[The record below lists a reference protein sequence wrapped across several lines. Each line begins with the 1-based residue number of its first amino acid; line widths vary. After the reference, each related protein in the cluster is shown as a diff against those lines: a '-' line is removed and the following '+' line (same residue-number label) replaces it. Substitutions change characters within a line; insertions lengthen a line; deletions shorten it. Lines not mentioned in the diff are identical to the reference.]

1 MEICLEVKGAL
12 GVHLQLMTKE
22 LGIIKEE
29 GPHLS
34 LKLFTLYG
42 VPGESLYL
50 FVPAKNI
57 LPILELNS
65 FSINT
70 KSDVPEFCSHVQTL
84 PILHTQE
91 CLDKPMNSFK
101 G

>member
-70 KSDVPEFCSHVQTL
+70 KSDVPEFCSCANVAYFTYPGMLGQTHEFL
-84 PILHTQE
+84 
-91 CLDKPMNSFK
+91 
-101 G
+101 